1 MDRIVGAVTYIGAE
15 VLRPGVIDHRSAG
28 RISQGDLSGF
38 KKESAERIAGEF
50 SEAGLDVKLSVDI
63 LREKWQKLVF
73 NAAFNSVFTLTD
85 STFAEVAECEDSRDV
100 AMSIVT
106 EGIMI
111 ASREDV
117 ELPPDTSGSAFHL
130 ATALGNARSPM
141 LSDRLAGR
149 SMEVDALVS
158 VTLRRGNQYGICT
171 PATETVLGMLDHTN
185 VETITRRD
193 GIATDAFG

>member
-1 MDRIVGAVTYIGAE
+1 M
-15 VLRPGVIDHRSAG
+15 IDHRSTG

-50 SEAGLDVKLSVDI
+50 SKAGLDVKLSVDI

-73 NAAFNSVFTLTD
+73 DVAFNSVSTLTD

-111 ASREDV
+111 ASREGV
-117 ELPPDTSGSAFHL
+117 ELPPDTSESASHL
-130 ATALGNARSPM
+130 ATALGNAGSSM
-141 LSDRLAGR
+141 LGDRLAGR

-158 VTLRRGNQYGICT
+158 VTLRKGDQYGICT
-171 PATETVLGMLDHTN
+171 PATETVSSVLDHTN
-185 VETITRRD
+185 VEAMTRRD
-193 GIATDAFG
+193 GIVTDAFG